1 MLKQIK
7 PFKFLVLVLF
17 LLSSVAAFSQRDK
30 KKPAV
35 VSDDLR
41 LAQSEAFF
49 VEGEKYFIL
58 EDYTKAL
65 MFFQRA
71 VELNPVDAGAHFKIA
86 ETLSKSSTEQDLNM
100 AISSAE
106 SAIKLDGKNKYYYQ
120 LASELYANVQNFS
133 KAAATMELMMK
144 EIPDTNESL
153 FDLAAYYVYANKPN
167 EAIKTYNKA
176 EEVFGVN
183 ETSSLQ
189 KQRILAEDGKI
200 NEAIEE
206 AEKLVNAFPDEPQ
219 YVMAIAEMLNRNNE
233 RALAVQRLEKFNSEN
248 PGNGNVA
255 MLLAAFYKEDGQ
267 QEKGNNLLSAVFDDP
282 NVDINNKLLV
292 LGTLSTEIQQAQEKN
307 TPNQALENFTLN
319 LFRKLEQT
327 NPDDETVSLI
337 GADLFMGLK
346 KNNEAVRYYRKAI
359 KQGATGFD
367 AWQNLLVLESQN
379 NQFDSLILHTD
390 EGLELFPNQA
400 ILYYFN
406 GFAHFRKKHFTEAT
420 YALEQAKK
428 LAGDNTKMVG
438 DINGM
443 LGDAY
448 NAMRLYDKSDLA
460 YEAALALNPSND
472 FVLNNFSYFLAL
484 RNAKMDQAEAMAAKL
499 VKLFPDN
506 ATYLDTYAWVLYSRE
521 KYKEAKKVM
530 EKALALNQTN
540 STHFEHFGDILYRLG
555 DVDGAVIQWEKARTL
570 TSNNETLNKKIATRK
585 LN

>member
-1 MLKQIK
+1 MLRTIK
-7 PFKFLVLVLF
+7 IAKSVVLFLF
-17 LLSSVAAFSQRDK
+17 LLSSIPSFSQRDK
-30 KKPAV
+30 KKIPAI
-35 VSDDLR
+35 SDDLR

-71 VELNPVDAGAHFKIA
+71 VELNPDDAGAHFKIA
-86 ETLSKSSTEQDLNM
+86 ETLSKSTTDQDLNL
-100 AISSAE
+100 AIASAE
-106 SAIKLDGKNKYYYQ
+106 ASIRIDSKNKYYYL
-120 LASELYANVQNFS
+120 LASELYANMQNFS
-133 KAAATMELMMK
+133 KAASTLETMMK
-144 EIPDTNESL
+144 EIPNTNENL
-153 FDLAAYYVYANKPN
+153 FDLAAYYVYANKPG

-176 EEVFGVN
+176 EEIFGVN

-189 KQRILAEDGKI
+189 KQRILMEDGKI
-200 NEAIEE
+200 NEAMQE

-219 YVMAIAEMLNRNNE
+219 YAMAFAEMLSGNNQRARAIQILESFNR
-233 RALAVQRLEKFNSEN
+233 EN

-255 MLLAAFYKEDGQ
+255 MLLAALYKEGGQ
-267 QEKGNNLLSAVFDDP
+267 QEKGNNLLISVFDDP
-282 NVDINNKLLV
+282 NVDVNNKLLV

-307 TPNQALENFTLN
+307 SPNQALEIFTMN
-319 LFRKLEQT
+319 LFRKLDQT
-327 NPDDETVSLI
+327 NPDDENISLV
-337 GADLFMGLK
+337 GADLFMSLK
-346 KNNEAVRYYRKAI
+346 KNTEAVRYYRKAI

-367 AWQNLLVLESQN
+367 AWQNLLVLESQD
-379 NQFDSLILHTD
+379 NQFDSLIVHSE

-406 GFAHFRKKHFTEAT
+406 GFAHFRKKHFVEAA
-420 YALEQAKK
+420 YSLEQAKK
-428 LAGDNTKMVG
+428 LSGENQKMTG

-448 NAMRLYDKSDLA
+448 NALRQYEKSDLA
-460 YEAALALNPSND
+460 YDAALALNPSND
-472 FVLNNFSYFLAL
+472 FVLNNYSYFLSL
-484 RNAKMDQAEAMAAKL
+484 RNSKMDQAEAMAAKL

-506 ATYLDTYAWVLYSRE
+506 ATYLDTYAWVLFTRE
-521 KYKEAKKVM
+521 KFKDAKKVM

-555 DVDGAVIQWEKARTL
+555 DVEEAVKQWEKARTL
-570 TSNNETLNKKIATRK
+570 TTNNETLNKKIATRK